1 MRKRMFALLLAL
13 CLMLPGGALAE
24 DDVARMLGKGAQYE
38 EAGDA
43 EAAEISY
50 RIALQLAPEDEQ
62 TLGAMAAFCMRQGR
76 YEDALSYAEQ
86 AIAKAPADGEL
97 YLLLAEISCGLDRPD
112 DADMALRYAEI
123 CDSAPDD
130 ALLVRMALCHV
141 NRGRAKR
148 AIELFE
154 RADQA
159 AWLEEYA
166 LQYAQALVMAG
177 EYDKAASLDVAD
189 LHGERWMADVIENG
203 ASFQLTQVNE
213 DVDAY
218 PVFCSMAYYRAH
230 EEEALAE
237 GFVAEP
243 TEDGLRT
250 KLWVRLDEA
259 LNPGDFSVISL
270 APFGRAAL
278 CDDTGRMYIL
288 RNGEVTAVTLNT
300 DRGTTELAYAAKTY
314 RAMDYPGNLGM
325 YYKVVWSPDERYLAC
340 TYCSLEGDPCY
351 DLVVVDTQSGD
362 LFVPDGTPKEE
373 SSMYGA
379 ISACFDERSE
389 HIYYLMSRDVNGER
403 SHELKRYALD
413 TGETE
418 SLCVV
423 EGLTMSGLQMYMDW
437 EGFVR
442 AVALDAGDGHA
453 AVVDFVQQDGAWS
466 YTLHPLANERGVQLP
481 WKYLYSEGVGEELM
495 ICKAGKRHYLSLS
508 TDPQEERAQNLALVF
523 SNEEEDADLLSV
535 EALLERGLGNA
546 DVTDAAISPGGRF
559 VLVEVCWWGED
570 GENVT
575 REYGLFM
582 VDLYALSSTQVLMP
596 EGIEP
601 HDINTFVAG
610 RSMNRL
616 GMADNI
622 SWVSN
627 NLIAIHTD
635 EGRFVFSIEGQ

>member
-1 MRKRMFALLLAL
+1 MTKRMFALLLAL

-62 TLGAMAAFCMRQGR
+62 TLGAMAAFCVRQGR
-76 YEDALSYAEQ
+76 YKDALSYAEQ

-97 YLLLAEISCGLDRPD
+97 YLLLAEISCGLGRPD

-166 LQYAQALVMAG
+166 PQYGRALMIAG
-177 EYDKAASLDVAD
+177 EYDKAASLGITDF
-189 LHGERWMADVIENG
+189 HGELWMADVIENG

-213 DVDAY
+213 DIAAY
-218 PVFCSMAYYRAH
+218 PVFYSMAYYRAH

-237 GFVAEP
+237 GLVAEP

-250 KLWVRLDEA
+250 KLWVRLDEEFD
-259 LNPGDFSVISL
+259 PEYFSVISL

-278 CDDTGRMYIL
+278 CGVDGVMCIL
-288 RNGEVTAVTLNT
+288 RNGEATAVTLNT

-340 TYCSLEGDPCY
+340 TYDSLEGDPCY

-373 SSMYGA
+373 GCMYGA
-379 ISACFDERSE
+379 VSACFDERSE

-423 EGLTMSGLQMYMDW
+423 EGMTMSGLQMYMDW
-437 EGFVR
+437 EGGVR
-442 AVALDAGDGHA
+442 AVALDVGDGHA
-453 AVVDFVQQDGAWS
+453 AVVDFAQRDGAWS
-466 YTLHPLANERGVQLP
+466 YALHPLANVRGVQEP
-481 WKYLYSEGVGEELM
+481 RKYLYSKGIGEELM
-495 ICKAGKRHYLSLS
+495 ICNAGKRAYLSLS

-523 SNEEEDADLLSV
+523 PTKDEEAELLSV
-535 EALLERGLGNA
+535 EALLERGLGDA
-546 DVTDAAISPGGRF
+546 DVTDAALSPGGRF
-559 VLVEVCWWGED
+559 LLVEVCWWGED

-575 REYGLFM
+575 RKYGLFM
-582 VDLYALSSTQVLMP
+582 VDLYALASAQVLLP

-601 HDINTFVAG
+601 YDACA
-610 RSMNRL
+610 NRE
-616 GMADNI
+616 ATDNI
-622 SWVSN
+622 SWVSG
-627 NLIAIHTD
+627 NLIAIHTN

>member
-1 MRKRMFALLLAL
+1 MTKRMFALLLAL

-62 TLGAMAAFCMRQGR
+62 TLGAMVAFCMRQGR

-97 YLLLAEISCGLDRPD
+97 YLLQAEISCGLGRPD

-141 NRGRAKR
+141 NRGRAER

-166 LQYAQALVMAG
+166 LQYGRALMIAG
-177 EYDKAASLDVAD
+177 EFDKAASLGITDY
-189 LHGERWMADVIENG
+189 HGELWMADVIENG

-213 DVDAY
+213 DVAAY
-218 PVFCSMAYYRAH
+218 PLFCSMAFYR
-230 EEEALAE
+230 ELKEDLLAE
-237 GFVAEP
+237 GLVAEP
-243 TEDGLRT
+243 AKDGLRM
-250 KLWVRLDEA
+250 KLGGRLDEV
-259 LNPGDFSVISL
+259 LDPEYFSVISL

-278 CDDTGRMYIL
+278 CGVDGVMCIL
-288 RNGEVTAVTLNT
+288 RNGEATIITRNM
-300 DRGTTELAYAAKTY
+300 DRSKSEFYTWL
-314 RAMDYPGNLGM
+314 DIPGVVGRDCT
-325 YYKVVWSPDERYLAC
+325 VVWSPDERYLAY
-340 TYCSLEGDPCY
+340 TYDSLEGDPCC
-351 DLVVVDTQSGD
+351 DLVVADPQSGD
-362 LFVPDGTPKEE
+362 LFMPDGMPKEE
-373 SSMYGA
+373 GCMYGA
-379 ISACFDERSE
+379 ISACFDGQSE
-389 HIYYLMSRDVNGER
+389 HVYYLMSRDVNGER

-423 EGLTMSGLQMYMDW
+423 EGLTMSGLQMYMDS
-437 EGFVR
+437 EGGVR

-453 AVVDFVQQDGAWS
+453 AVVDFAQQDGAWS
-466 YTLHPLANERGVQLP
+466 YALHPLANVRGVQEP
-481 WKYLYSEGVGEELM
+481 RKYLYSKGIGEELM
-495 ICKAGKRHYLSLS
+495 ICNAGKRAYLSLS

-523 SNEEEDADLLSV
+523 PTKDEEAELLSV
-535 EALLERGLGNA
+535 EALLERGLGDA
-546 DVTDAAISPGGRF
+546 DVTDAALSPGGRF
-559 VLVEVCWWGED
+559 LLVEVCWWGED

-582 VDLYALSSTQVLMP
+582 VDLYALASAQVLLP

-601 HDINTFVAG
+601 YDINTFVTG
-610 RSMNRL
+610 RSKTGY

-622 SWVSN
+622 SWVSG
-627 NLIAIHTD
+627 NLIAIHTN
-635 EGRFVFSIEGQ
+635 EGRIVFSIEGP

>member
-1 MRKRMFALLLAL
+1 MTKRMFALLLAL

-24 DDVARMLGKGAQYE
+24 DDVARMLGKGVQYE

-50 RIALQLAPEDEQ
+50 RIALQLAPEDAQ
-62 TLGAMAAFCMRQGR
+62 TLGAMAAFCVRQGR

-97 YLLLAEISCGLDRPD
+97 YLLLAEISCGLGRPD

-166 LQYAQALVMAG
+166 PQYGRALMIAG
-177 EYDKAASLDVAD
+177 EFDKAASLGITDF
-189 LHGERWMADVIENG
+189 HGELWMADVIENG

-213 DVDAY
+213 DVAAY
-218 PVFCSMAYYRAH
+218 PAFCSMAFYREH
-230 EEEALAE
+230 KEDLLAE
-237 GFVAEP
+237 GLVAEP
-243 TEDGLRT
+243 AEDGLRA
-250 KLWVRLDEA
+250 KLGVRLDEEFD
-259 LNPGDFSVISL
+259 PEYFRVISL

-278 CDDTGRMYIL
+278 FSISDFMCIL
-288 RNGEVTAVTLNT
+288 RYGEATIVTWNM
-300 DRGTTELAYAAKTY
+300 DRSEPGFWTWLGFPGAA
-314 RAMDYPGNLGM
+314 GM
-325 YYKVVWSPDERYLAC
+325 FCTVVWSPDERYLAY
-340 TYCSLEGDPCY
+340 TYDSLEGDPSY
-351 DLVVVDTQSGD
+351 DLVVADTQSGD
-362 LFVPDGTPKEE
+362 LFIPEETPKEE
-373 SSMYGA
+373 GCMYGA

-389 HIYYLMSRDVNGER
+389 HVYYLMSRDVNGER
-403 SHELKRYALD
+403 SYELKRYALD

-423 EGLTMSGLQMYMDW
+423 ERLTMSGLRMYMDR
-437 EGFVR
+437 EGGVR

-453 AVVDFVQQDGAWS
+453 AVVDFAQRDGAWS
-466 YTLHPLANERGVQLP
+466 YALHPLANERGVQEP
-481 WKYLYSEGVGEELM
+481 RKYLYSEGIGEELM
-495 ICKAGKRHYLSLS
+495 ICNAGKRAYLSLS

-523 SNEEEDADLLSV
+523 PTKDEEAELLSV
-535 EALLERGLGNA
+535 EALLERGLGDA
-546 DVTDAAISPGGRF
+546 DVTDAALSPGGRF
-559 VLVEVCWWGED
+559 LLVEVCWWGED

-582 VDLYALSSTQVLMP
+582 VDLYALASAQVLLP

-601 HDINTFVAG
+601 YDINTFVTG
-610 RSMNRL
+610 RSKNRY

-622 SWVSN
+622 SWVSG
-627 NLIAIHTD
+627 NLIAIHTN
-635 EGRFVFSIEGQ
+635 EGRIVCSIEGL